1 MATAKKLIFF
11 RRKNV
16 LKQLDTDS
24 VYVLEGFKNYVRFYI
39 YEEVEVFTIRTTL
52 EIAIA
57 QMPKNKFIQVH
68 RSYAI
73 NTDFIDEFN
82 RETLKLKY
90 VRGEIPVSK
99 VFYPEMIKRIVILD
113 AESQKSLSPY
123 TTIQK
128 KKKEEL
134 TLALRKKK

>member
-1 MATAKKLIFF
+1 MAAGKKMIFF

-24 VYVLEGFKNYVRFYI
+24 VYLLEGFKNYVRFHI
-39 YEEVEVFTIRTTL
+39 YEQVEVFTIRTTL

-113 AESQKSLSPY
+113 AESQKTLSLY

-128 KKKEEL
+128 KIKEEL
-134 TLALRKKK
+134 PLNLRKKK